1 MEEEFGLVVRVVG
14 KRVEVEADTKSRVLI
29 IKGGGILSARI
40 PFSDIEDL
48 SKALSQLRKYF

>member
-48 SKALSQLRKYF
+48 SKALSQLRK